1 MKAIVTCLLIGI
13 FVSGTSALFAEEAK
27 YELGTYASYF
37 RYREPGVM
45 EEKGALGG
53 LFGAVTVRPQDIPM
67 YWPEM
72 YRFEGYFGFGQVD
85 YTSGQSGTLDGID
98 EFMVEARY
106 FAGYDFYAG
115 TDLRVTPYVGLGY
128 RYLRDDSAGMQS
140 STGAYGYKRESNYF
154 YLPLGVEFTQ
164 SLSAGWE
171 VGLTLEFDVLLGGQQ
186 KSHLNDV
193 DPAYGLAK
201 NDQEKGYGA
210 RGSIRVVRQSERFDV
225 LFEPYVRWWEVD
237 DSEITVACGPG
248 ACLVGYE
255 PKNDSLEAGAKIGFS
270 F

>member
-1 MKAIVTCLLIGI
+1 MKAIVTWMVIVISVFGA
-13 FVSGTSALFAEEAK
+13 STLFAEETR

-37 RYREPGVM
+37 RYREPGLM

-53 LFGAVTVRPQDIPM
+53 LFGAVTVRPEDVQM

-72 YRFEGYFGFGQVD
+72 YRFEGHFGLGQVD

-98 EFMVEARY
+98 EFMAEARY
-106 FAGYDFYAG
+106 VAGYDFLAG
-115 TDLRVTPYVGLGY
+115 TDLRVTPFVGLGY

-154 YLPLGVEFTQ
+154 YLPLGVELTQ

-171 VGLTLEFDVLLGGQQ
+171 LGLTLEFDVLLAGRQ

-193 DPAYGLAK
+193 DPAYALLE
-201 NDQEKGYGA
+201 NDQENGFGA
-210 RGSIRVVRQSERFDV
+210 RGSFRVVRQSERFDV
-225 LFEPYVRWWEVD
+225 LFEPYVRWWEID
-237 DSEITVACGPG
+237 DSEITGVCGPG